1 MNISQYCTDLLILYF
16 SIGYPVV
23 TLGYGVKSYVGYKI
37 RRVGK
42 ILVSLR
48 FLETVNLYSG
58 NTSLLWEHLPK
69 TPL

>member
-16 SIGYPVV
+16 RIGYPVV